1 MNSDRSKWNARY
13 REGDIPSEASEI
25 VRRFFRLA
33 PGPRAL
39 DLAAGAGRNAI
50 LLADNGFR
58 VDAVDISEEGLSRV
72 RHPGVRRICA
82 DLDAF
87 DIPAARYDL
96 IVDVLYL
103 NRRLFPQMAEGLRP
117 GGLLVFESL
126 VLEPGQDAGGHC
138 RDFFLRPNELLRA
151 FLSLRVLHYR
161 EGAEQGAD
169 DGRQLASLVAR
180 RI

>member
-1 MNSDRSKWNARY
+1 MDSDRTKWNARY
-13 REGDIPSEASEI
+13 REGDIPAETSDI

-33 PGPRAL
+33 SGPLAL
-39 DLAAGAGRNAI
+39 DLAAGAGRNSTF
-50 LLADNGFR
+50 LAEHGFR

-103 NRRLFPQMAEGLRP
+103 NRRLFPQMAEALRP

-126 VLEPGQDAGGHC
+126 LLEPGQDAGGHC
-138 RDFFLRPNELLRA
+138 RDYFLRPNELLHA
-151 FLSLRVLHYR
+151 FLALRVLYYR
-161 EGAEQGAD
+161 EGPEREAD

>member
-1 MNSDRSKWNARY
+1 MDSDRAKWNARY
-13 REGDIPSEASEI
+13 REGDIPAETSDT

-33 PGPRAL
+33 HMGRAL
-39 DLAAGAGRNAI
+39 DIAAGAGRNATF
-50 LLADNGFR
+50 LAGHGFR
-58 VDAVDISEEGLSRV
+58 VDAVDISDGGLSRV

-103 NRRLFPQMAEGLRP
+103 NRRLFPQMIDGLKP

-126 VLEPGQDAGGHC
+126 LLEPGQDAGGHC
-138 RDFFLRPNELLRA
+138 RDYFLRPNELLRA
-151 FLSLRVLHYR
+151 FLALRVLHYR
-161 EGAEQGAD
+161 EGPEQGD
-169 DGRQLASLVAR
+169 DEGRQMASLVAR

>member
-1 MNSDRSKWNARY
+1 MINVGM
-13 REGDIPSEASEI
+13 REEHSRQRLRVESE
-25 VRRFFRLA
+25 F
-33 PGPRAL
+33 
-39 DLAAGAGRNAI
+39 AI
-50 LLADNGFR
+50 L
-58 VDAVDISEEGLSRV
+58 
-72 RHPGVRRICA
+72 H
-82 DLDAF
+82 
-87 DIPAARYDL
+87 
-96 IVDVLYL
+96 
-103 NRRLFPQMAEGLRP
+103 RRLFPQMVEGLRP

-161 EGAEQGAD
+161 EGPEQGTD